1 LPPKKILTHV
11 PSFPEDAMNAA
22 KRAWAQSR
30 ESSGSVHLK

>member
-1 LPPKKILTHV
+1 
-11 PSFPEDAMNAA
+11 MNAA